1 MTLGEADLDAV
12 LTLVADI
19 HRVDD
24 IEDFS
29 DVALEGVESLVASD
43 ITSFNELD
51 PNSDRLV
58 FKTRPLDLVY
68 PQEAG
73 ELFAQLAH
81 THPLVTHV
89 ATTGDGSAR
98 KISDFCTTEQFHA
111 SPLYEGLYGPLGV
124 EYQMAINLTTP
135 RPIIVA
141 IAANRFARDFDE
153 RDRAVLNVV
162 RPHIA
167 QAWRNSRDRNH
178 LRAMLHTT
186 SAALA
191 NSGRGVLIASNP
203 PQELTPGAMVLLYRY
218 FGRPGRVSAFPDRVE
233 SWLSHQRD
241 PHRDPLEVARP
252 LSSRQAD
259 RKLVIRHL
267 PGSTAG
273 QDALVL
279 HEQPAVP
286 EVPRLGELGLS
297 AREAEIL
304 SLVATG
310 ATNARIGEHLHLAA
324 GTIKKHLDNIY
335 VKLGVSGRVQATAL
349 LADTMAHHGGSGVSP
364 TW

>member
-1 MTLGEADLDAV
+1 VTKLTDSDLDDV
-12 LTLVADI
+12 LNLIGDI

-51 PNSDRLV
+51 PAADRLV
-58 FKTRPLDLVY
+58 FKTRPLDLAY
-68 PQEAG
+68 PADAG
-73 ELFAQLAH
+73 ELFAHLAH

-89 ATTGDGSAR
+89 ASSGDGSAR

-141 IAANRFARDFDE
+141 IAANRCTRDFDE

-167 QAWRNSRDRNH
+167 QAWRNSRDRH
-178 LRAMLHTT
+178 QLRHTLRAT
-186 SAALA
+186 SAALVET
-191 NSGRGVLIASNP
+191 GRGIVVLSNP
-203 PQELTPGAMVLLYRY
+203 PQDLTPGAMVLLYRY
-218 FGRPGRVSAFPDRVE
+218 FGRPGRISVLPDRVE
-233 SWLSHQRD
+233 SWLAHLRD
-241 PHRDPLEVARP
+241 PHRDALEPARP
-252 LSSRQAD
+252 LSARQGE

-267 PGSTAG
+267 PASGATH
-273 QDALVL
+273 DALVL
-279 HEQPAVP
+279 HEQSAVP

-304 SLVATG
+304 ALVATG
-310 ATNARIGEHLHLAA
+310 ATNARIGEQLHLAT

-335 VKLGVSGRVQATAL
+335 MKLGVTGRVQATAL
-349 LADTMAHHGGSGVSP
+349 LTDTMAHHSA
-364 TW
+364 